1 MIQIQKKPASHLISA
16 YNLIMMEMREAF
28 DQLPGHEISLQNILE
43 TAKHRAVHIGKI
55 SAEEAHEIGEYIKR
69 DINDAAEHM
78 MEVSDQFYD
87 WLSLDIEVIEYKV
100 IELFLSVADSTRIEL
115 EQFQQT

>member
-16 YNLIMMEMREAF
+16 YNLMMIEMRTAF
-28 DQLPGHEISLQNILE
+28 DHIQGSEISLQNMLE
-43 TAKHRAVHIGKI
+43 TAKHQAVQIGKI

-78 MEVSDQFYD
+78 METSDQFYD
-87 WLSLDIEVIEYKV
+87 WLSLDIKVIEYKV
-100 IELFLSVADSTRIEL
+100 IDLFLSVADNTRIEL
-115 EQFQQT
+115 EQFQQG